1 MGEEASFPVLSR
13 SISAFIEDEE
23 GSIPAQK
30 VVVIGAMMIVLTAM
44 LSREA
49 FAVHRS
55 HASHKSH
62 ASTSYVRSHGNH
74 GSHSSHDSHESHG
87 SHTSHSNS
95 IAHSNS
101 NYSAAGDNGA
111 VPAPAASS
119 IPGVSET
126 AQVGVSQK
134 FDINK
139 LLDGIEFS
147 SDPGSTSVSAD
158 GATIPDAAFDAIKKI
173 ASAVEPP
180 ATLPTE

>member
-1 MGEEASFPVLSR
+1 MSEEASFPVLSR

-49 FAVHRS
+49 FAVHR
-55 HASHKSH
+55 SH

-126 AQVGVSQK
+126 AQAGVSQK

-147 SDPGSTSVSAD
+147 SDPGSTNVSAD